1 MVVYVTTTS
10 GTKAA
15 VPRHVPFLTTFGIRP
30 ISFRP
35 SALSQKFIDLYFT
48 PRIFLAIIFLAM
60 YSPVELTE
68 HWEELRE
75 EIEKMWQEQRDNVEW
90 WYVDKHW
97 EELGDEIEKMW
108 QEQRDNVEWWYVD
121 SRTSATH
128 NSATGREGT
137 GAEPNEQSAETH
149 KTDEET
155 VANEKS
161 ATQP

>member
-15 VPRHVPFLTTFGIRP
+15 VPRHVPFLTTFGTRP

-35 SALSQKFIDLYFT
+35 SALSQKFIGLYFT
-48 PRIFLAIIFLAM
+48 PRIFLAM

-68 HWEELRE
+68 HREELRE

-90 WYVDKHW
+90 WYVD
-97 EELGDEIEKMW
+97 
-108 QEQRDNVEWWYVD
+108 
-121 SRTSATH
+121 S
-128 NSATGREGT
+128 T

-155 VANEKS
+155 AANEKS
-161 ATQP
+161 ATQS